1 MKKIQILKE
10 NNLTFKDGCEKCKTT
25 IFVVNNA
32 LLIRSTYTYIYVIW
46 GRLYGFETQG
56 KCEILQ
62 KEREF
67 VRVFL
72 AQFFF

>member
-46 GRLYGFETQG
+46 GRLYCFETQG
-56 KCEILQ
+56 KVCIFT
-62 KEREF
+62 KRK
-67 VRVFL
+67 RT
-72 AQFFF
+72 

>member
-1 MKKIQILKE
+1 MKKIQMLKE

-32 LLIRSTYTYIYVIW
+32 LLIRLYVYVIW